1 MSNLPVRFKC
11 DMRPTNDKKIYKV
24 IIEIPGNKKRLSFV
38 PEKHLHKLEAF
49 LQKYGQVESLP
60 WETLAKDRIA
70 KYKKSGLALRGARY
84 REGLS
89 QKELSKRTGISQ
101 ENISKMENGQRVVGE
116 KVAKKLAKVL
126 HIDFELLTETGNE

>member
-1 MSNLPVRFKC
+1 MSAHMKARLTKKATFKVVIE
-11 DMRPTNDKKIYKV
+11 MPGKAKKLTFI
-24 IIEIPGNKKRLSFV
+24 SA
-38 PEKHLHKLEAF
+38 KHLQKLEDF
-49 LQKYGQVESLP
+49 LEKYGESESIS
-60 WETLAKDRIA
+60 WEELAKDRIA

-101 ENISKMENGQRVVGE
+101 ENISKMENGQRTVGK

-126 HIDFELLTETGNE
+126 RIDFELLSDFN

>member
-1 MSNLPVRFKC
+1 MSAHMKAH
-11 DMRPTNDKKIYKV
+11 PTKQATCKV
-24 IIEIPGNKKRLSFV
+24 IIELPGKVKRSTLV
-38 PEKHLHKLEAF
+38 PAKHLQKLENF
-49 LQKYGQVESLP
+49 LEKYGKSESIS
-60 WETLAKDRIA
+60 WEELAKDRIA

-126 HIDFELLTETGNE
+126 RIDFELLTESL

>member
-1 MSNLPVRFKC
+1 MSAHTKAHLTKQAIC
-11 DMRPTNDKKIYKV
+11 KV
-24 IIEIPGNKKRLSFV
+24 VIEMPGKVKRSTLV
-38 PEKHLHKLEAF
+38 PAKHLQKLEDF
-49 LQKYGQVESLP
+49 LEKYGESESIS
-60 WETLAKDRIA
+60 WEELAKDRIA

-126 HIDFELLTETGNE
+126 RIDFELLIETD

>member
-1 MSNLPVRFKC
+1 MKQISELQIILSDFLDWNKPRIICLVQTIHALLRVRTVNL
-11 DMRPTNDKKIYKV
+11 T
-24 IIEIPGNKKRLSFV
+24 
-38 PEKHLHKLEAF
+38 
-49 LQKYGQVESLP
+49 Q
-60 WETLAKDRIA
+60 IA
-70 KYKKSGLALRGARY
+70 EGFQSVHNSQPASTRSHSKSGLTLRGARY

-126 HIDFELLTETGNE
+126 RIDFELLTDTA